1 MGSETVCFSGGILCF
16 ALPKGCFLSPE
27 VQNAAGVA
35 LRIPAPARGW
45 DPQAGEGR
53 EEEEEEE
60 EGAPALQP
68 PQLHSKPTLAVKNK

>member
-1 MGSETVCFSGGILCF
+1 MGSETVCFSGAILCF

-35 LRIPAPARGW
+35 LRIPARGW

-53 EEEEEEE
+53 EEEEE